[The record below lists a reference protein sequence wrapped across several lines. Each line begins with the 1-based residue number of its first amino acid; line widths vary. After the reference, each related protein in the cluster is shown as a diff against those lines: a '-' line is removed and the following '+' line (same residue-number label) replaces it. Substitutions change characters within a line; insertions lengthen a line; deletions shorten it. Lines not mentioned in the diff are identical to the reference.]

1 MLNAANKPE
10 PAPPKALPKGD
21 LLDEM
26 IGQYIHQANCPVPI
40 KKLGNGY
47 YIFGTRKIYAK
58 ILNGKLVIRVGGGYM
73 IIEEFI
79 NTYAEQELAK
89 INKIQQNEKEK
100 EREAGDDDVESL
112 DIPPTRSNS
121 LLLFKLIQSEEVP
134 VACLIRAQIV
144 DQ

>member
-1 MLNAANKPE
+1 
-10 PAPPKALPKGD
+10 
-21 LLDEM
+21 
-26 IGQYIHQANCPVPI
+26 VPI

-89 INKIQQNEKEK
+89 INKIQQNERDKE
-100 EREAGDDDVESL
+100 EAEDDVDSL
-112 DIPPTRSNS
+112 DIPPASRSKPLKILNPIERGGSGRQS
-121 LLLFKLIQSEEVP
+121 LKSPNRKSINENNT
-134 VACLIRAQIV
+134 
-144 DQ
+144 